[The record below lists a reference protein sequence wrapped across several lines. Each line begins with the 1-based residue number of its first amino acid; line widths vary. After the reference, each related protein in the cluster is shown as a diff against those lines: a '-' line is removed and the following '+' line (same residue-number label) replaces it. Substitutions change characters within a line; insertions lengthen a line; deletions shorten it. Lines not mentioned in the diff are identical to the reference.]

1 MRSKLFAEGIRH
13 VEPARDA
20 RGRPIMPPA
29 KRRRNAQPE
38 QVLQTQI
45 SNFLRVALPASCG
58 IAWSST
64 LNGVKLA
71 TEAARRKAKEQGLN
85 GGVVL
90 DLCFIPLHGPKMGV
104 THWIEVKVK
113 GNYPSPEQRV
123 VLAAMEPVGLAV
135 VCRSVPEVYDALVS
149 WGFEPRARP

>member
-1 MRSKLFAEGIRH
+1 MKSKLFTEGVR
-13 VEPARDA
+13 
-20 RGRPIMPPA
+20 PA
-29 KRRRNAQPE
+29 KAARRNAHPE
-38 QVLQTQI
+38 QDLQKAIT
-45 SNFLRVALPASCG
+45 SFLRVALPASSG

-71 TEAARRKAKEQGLN
+71 TEAARRKSKEQGLN
-85 GGVVL
+85 SGVVL
-90 DLCFIPLHGPKMGV
+90 DIALIPLHGPRMGV

-113 GNYPSPEQRV
+113 GSYPSPEQRV

-135 VCRSVPEVYDALVS
+135 VCRSVPEVYDALVA